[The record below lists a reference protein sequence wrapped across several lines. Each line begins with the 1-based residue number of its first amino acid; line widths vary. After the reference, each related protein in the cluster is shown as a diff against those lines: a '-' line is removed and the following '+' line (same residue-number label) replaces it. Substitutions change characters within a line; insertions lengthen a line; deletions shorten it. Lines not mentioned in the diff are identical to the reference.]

1 MKIVF
6 AASEA
11 APFIKT
17 GGLGDVAR
25 ALPLA
30 LGAAEK
36 SEVTLFLP
44 YYKKIKNDPSV
55 SCEKV
60 CEFVTSLS
68 WREQYTGL
76 FRLASEDGAVRVF
89 FIDNEYYFGRDGIYG
104 FADDGERFAFFSKA
118 ILESLVRIG
127 YVPDVIHC
135 NDWQTALVPV
145 LLHAF
150 YNSSLGSAKT
160 VFTIHNIEYQGWA
173 HPYFLGEVLGLN
185 AGYDSTFKLGE
196 SINFMKAAILTCDAL
211 TTVSRTYA
219 REITDPYFAHGL
231 DEVIRAHAFK
241 LSGIVNGID
250 PSDEDPLTD
259 PYLSVNYGVKNF
271 VSGKA
276 RCKEA
281 LFEELGL
288 SDPSKPLIGMVSRLV
303 EHKGMDLVCA
313 AAEELMHWDVRLAI
327 LGTGDFKYESALY
340 DVASRHQDRF
350 SLSLRFSKELASRI
364 YAASD
369 IYLMP
374 SKSEP
379 CGLSQLIAMRYGAI
393 PAVHETG
400 GLTDT
405 VAPFI
410 LSTGEG
416 LGFTFKTFDKE
427 DMLGALRRALE
438 LRGTDTKLWHKAARN
453 CMKRDSS
460 WFGPAGEYMSL
471 YKKLA
476 ENH

>member
-11 APFIKT
+11 APFVKT

-30 LGAAEK
+30 LSEIPGN
-36 SEVTLFLP
+36 EVTLFLP
-44 YYKKIKNDPSV
+44 YYKQIKSDPSV
-55 SCEKV
+55 RCEKI
-60 CEFVTSLS
+60 CEFRTSLS
-68 WREQYTGL
+68 WRDQYTGL
-76 FRLASEDGAVRVF
+76 FRLETDKSGVRVF
-89 FIDNEYYFGRDGIYG
+89 FVDNEYYFDRDGIYG
-104 FADDGERFAFFSKA
+104 FSDDGERFAFFSKA
-118 ILESLVRIG
+118 VLESLKRLG

-135 NDWQTALVPV
+135 SDWQTALVPV
-145 LLHAF
+145 MLHEF
-150 YNSSLGSAKT
+150 YHGSLGTAKT

-173 HPYFLGEVLGLN
+173 HPYFLGDVLGLPDR
-185 AGYDSTFKLGE
+185 YDSTFKLGE
-196 SINFMKAAILTCDAL
+196 GLNFMKAAILTCNAL

-231 DEVIRAHAFK
+231 DGVIRAHSFK

-250 PSDEDPLTD
+250 PRANDPQTD
-259 PYLSVNYGVKNF
+259 PHLVFNYGVKNAAA
-271 VSGKA
+271 GKA

-281 LFEELGL
+281 LFGETGL
-288 SDPSKPLIGMVSRLV
+288 SEPSLPLIGMVSRLV
-303 EHKGMDLVCA
+303 EHKGMELVCA

-327 LGTGDFKYESALY
+327 LGTGDAWFESALR
-340 DVASRHQDRF
+340 DVAARHPGR
-350 SLSLRFSKELASRI
+350 LSLNLCFSKELASRI

-393 PAVHETG
+393 PVVHETG
-400 GLTDT
+400 GLSDT
-405 VAPFI
+405 VPPFVAG
-410 LSTGEG
+410 TGEG
-416 LGFTFKTFDKE
+416 LGFTFKNFDKD
-427 DMLGALRRALE
+427 DMLNALRRALE
-438 LRGTDTKLWHKAARN
+438 LRGTDTKSWNRAVTN
-453 CMKRDSS
+453 CMKRDFS

-471 YKKLA
+471 YKRLS